1 MKSDKTFDFE
11 LFNTASSR
19 STGSSRSSSLSNNI
33 VILGDQETDLDFDGM
48 TIDQASIAM
57 DIGID
62 ELWSK
67 VKSGQLLARTLA
79 GEVRIYSSIEKS
91 NDDIAKLANLPAPPL
106 KEIQSTEIQSSEV
119 QFDPTVIVATMT
131 HSNEDHHGS
140 QNSSKGEL
148 AAIVHH
154 LNLAKEE
161 NREILKL
168 TSESMSR
175 LTQMT
180 DAVINMK
187 DELIIARE
195 AQLQE
200 LQSELKAQDEQI
212 RNLLREKENLE
223 TLAQNLSQLTPL

>member
-1 MKSDKTFDFE
+1 
-11 LFNTASSR
+11 
-19 STGSSRSSSLSNNI
+19 
-33 VILGDQETDLDFDGM
+33 M

-91 NDDIAKLANLPAPPL
+91 NDDIAKIANLPKPPL
-106 KEIQSTEIQSSEV
+106 KKIQSKKIQSKEILSPEI

-131 HSNEDHHGS
+131 HSNEDHHAS
-140 QNSSKGEL
+140 SNSSKGEL

-187 DELIIARE
+187 DELIVARE

>member
-1 MKSDKTFDFE
+1 METDKTFDFDT
-11 LFNTASSR
+11 LDTACSR
-19 STGSSRSSSLSNNI
+19 SIGSSRSSILSNNI
-33 VILGDQETDLDFDGM
+33 ELVGDQETDLDFDGM

-57 DIGID
+57 DIEID

-91 NDDIAKLANLPAPPL
+91 NDDIAKIANLPKPPL
-106 KEIQSTEIQSSEV
+106 IEIQSTEI

-131 HSNEDHHGS
+131 HSNEDHHAS
-140 QNSSKGEL
+140 SNSSKGEL

-187 DELIIARE
+187 DELIVARE